1 MSCARAAG
9 ASWRRTW
16 NKVGTH
22 NAYASQLTSERVL
35 TLSGPRKPMVCS
47 LSSVGRMFHEQ
58 AAMFEKVLDDV
69 CGREHG
75 ECAGVEEDAG

>member
-1 MSCARAAG
+1 MSCARVVG
-9 ASWRRTW
+9 ASWRRTR

-35 TLSGPRKPMVCS
+35 MLSGSRKPMVCS

-58 AAMFEKVLDDV
+58 AAMFESVLGEV
-69 CGREHG
+69 CGEG
-75 ECAGVEEDAG
+75 IGVEEHAG